1 VITLPAS
8 PSDGDI
14 VAVSDKLGNAI
25 NYNIEIARN
34 GKNVNGVADGLT
46 VDVDF
51 AFVALRYDGVDN
63 WEIIQVSGPGGS
75 AGGAT
80 VSDIIDNTSPT
91 LAASSRRAGLLEANA
106 TNWNTAFGWGNHAS
120 AGYAS
125 STHTH
130 AAGDITSGTIASAR
144 LGSGTA
150 DGTKFLRGDNVW
162 AAPAGAGDVSGL
174 AFSPDQVSSTQA
186 FYDPS
191 DSTSLYQSRTGGE
204 TLTSEPKRNLLTYTE
219 QFDNASWAKVR
230 ASVTANAISAPDG
243 TLTADKIVEDTSS
256 DNSHVVYRGY
266 ALVSSTAYTKT
277 VYVKAAGRTQFKI
290 VNIGTY
296 AASFGVLFNLET
308 GTITS
313 GTGGTI
319 EALANDWYK
328 VSVSFSATGTGSEVI
343 YYQLAV
349 DGSVVYTGDGTSGI
363 YLWGAQ
369 LEATA
374 YATSYIPTT
383 STSVTRAA
391 DVLTYSLAATD
402 YPLSLFAE
410 FERAGDTGAIEVIST
425 AFASSAHF
433 AALRID
439 ASDRLDA
446 QVRATTDQ
454 AIPVVT
460 GAMAA
465 GTVYKGAVRIAT
477 DSVQATRG
485 GVLATEDISATM
497 PNAPVSWYLGHFQ
510 DGSQPI
516 GYIKRVAIFNSALS
530 DADLQTVTT

>member
-1 VITLPAS
+1 MRSVLGGVSGSLLSRAKSALGGLAPYHYLDFANDEALQAS
-8 PSDGDI
+8 ADVG
-14 VAVSDKLGNAI
+14 
-25 NYNIEIARN
+25 
-34 GKNVNGVADGLT
+34 GVADFSGYS
-46 VDVDF
+46 F
-51 AFVALRYDGVDN
+51 AR
-63 WEIIQVSGPGGS
+63 
-75 AGGAT
+75 
-80 VSDIIDNTSPT
+80 
-91 LAASSRRAGLLEANA
+91 ASSGYY
-106 TNWNTAFGWGNHAS
+106 TNS
-120 AGYAS
+120 
-125 STHTH
+125 
-130 AAGDITSGTIASAR
+130 
-144 LGSGTA
+144 
-150 DGTKFLRGDNVW
+150 DG
-162 AAPAGAGDVSGL
+162 
-174 AFSPDQVSSTQA
+174 
-186 FYDPS
+186 
-191 DSTSLYQSRTGGE
+191 
-204 TLTSEPKRNLLTYTE
+204 TLTSFASGALRTGDRGVLIEPAATNLLLRSQE
-219 QFDNASWAKVR
+219 FDNASWAKVR